1 MHRGADEAL
10 SALQFGSPIALHT
23 ASDREFECKWGSNG
37 THPGTDPGGEQLNAE
52 EAHADPGGEQLSAE
66 EAHADS
72 SEAHH
77 LRHRQP
83 PSPARLISPPTLL
96 VVGPGW
102 EHLPQHMGK
111 TCSFLEHRHTG
122 HGTCGGGTRHTQT
135 KLICRGC
142 TIDTTDMAYLSCH
155 QLLLKW
161 GSVRIWSP

>member
-1 MHRGADEAL
+1 M
-10 SALQFGSPIALHT
+10 HT
-23 ASDREFECKWGSNG
+23 ASDREFECEWGSNG
-37 THPGTDPGGEQLNAE
+37 THPGTGPVGEQLNAE

-77 LRHRQP
+77 LRHRQ
-83 PSPARLISPPTLL
+83 RLISPPTLL

-155 QLLLKW
+155 QRLLKW